1 MINLDKD
8 SYEELIQIF
17 KSYCPKAEIWA
28 YGGRV
33 KGEFHEGSD
42 LDLTIKSFNEEGK
55 SLSHLKM
62 LLTES
67 NIPIFV
73 DINEF
78 DALPDY
84 FKKEILKLY
93 ERIF

>member
-1 MINLDKD
+1 
-8 SYEELIQIF
+8 
-17 KSYCPKAEIWA
+17 
-28 YGGRV
+28 
-33 KGEFHEGSD
+33 
-42 LDLTIKSFNEEGK
+42 
-55 SLSHLKM
+55 M